1 MGIMTNVEAIRILD
15 QALQV
20 FRDEPYNDLVNRL
33 GTGPVVCERR
43 GPDGVNY
50 QIEIDFVWDGRTG
63 GDVLVTGSI
72 DDGGWRAFV
81 PITRSFIKSA
91 DESFVGE

>member
-1 MGIMTNVEAIRILD
+1 MNKEQAIRILD
-15 QALQV
+15 QVLQV
-20 FRDEPYNDLVNRL
+20 FRDGPYKELVSRL
-33 GTGPVVCERR
+33 GAGTVVYERC

-50 QIEIDFVWDGRTG
+50 QIEIEFSWDGRAG

-81 PITRSFIKSA
+81 PITQSFIKSA
-91 DESFVGE
+91 DDSFVGE

>member
-1 MGIMTNVEAIRILD
+1 MGIMNNEEAIRILD

-50 QIEIDFVWDGRTG
+50 QIEIEFLWDGRAG
-63 GDVLVTGSI
+63 GDVLVTGST
-72 DDGGWRAFV
+72 DDGGCRAFV

>member
-1 MGIMTNVEAIRILD
+1 MNKEQAIRILD
-15 QALQV
+15 QALQI
-20 FRDEPYNDLVNRL
+20 FRDEPYNDLVSRL
-33 GTGPVVCERR
+33 ETGAVDCERR

-50 QIEIDFVWDGRTG
+50 QIEIEFLWDGRAG
-63 GDVLVTGSI
+63 GDVLVMGSI

-81 PITRSFIKSA
+81 PITRAFIKCA

>member
-1 MGIMTNVEAIRILD
+1 MNKEQAIRILD
-15 QALQV
+15 QVLQV
-20 FRDEPYNDLVNRL
+20 FRDEPYKELLGRL
-33 GTGPVVCERR
+33 ETGTVVYERR

-50 QIEIDFVWDGRTG
+50 QIEIEFSWDGRAG

-81 PITRSFIKSA
+81 PITQSFIKSG
-91 DESFVGE
+91 DDSFVGE